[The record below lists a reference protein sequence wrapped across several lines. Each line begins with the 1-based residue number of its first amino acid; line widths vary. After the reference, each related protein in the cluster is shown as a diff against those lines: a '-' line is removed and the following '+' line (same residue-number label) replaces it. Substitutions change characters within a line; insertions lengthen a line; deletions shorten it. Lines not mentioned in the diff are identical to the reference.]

1 MPSNVALFTAH
12 NVRRGPWFVNRT
24 LAQASGSGRRG
35 LRVRSATARSHRRPA
50 MSLARYDTG
59 YAPDFAKALRRGKPD
74 FAKALRRG
82 KPDFA
87 KVLRRGKP
95 DFAKAPGRQAAS
107 RGGVMAATRPAAQYS
122 GRIA

>member
-24 LAQASGSGRRG
+24 LAQAGGSGRRG
-35 LRVRSATARSHRRPA
+35 LRGRSATARSHRRPA

-59 YAPDFAKALRRGKPD
+59 YA
-74 FAKALRRG
+74 
-82 KPDFA
+82 
-87 KVLRRGKP
+87 P